1 MFFLCLRAVYV
12 RAFRRAGRSHLA
24 PTQAPTQAHPTVLL
38 SIVCSGRVDLAK
50 LLIGASA
57 DINKA
62 AGVGGRPL
70 MVACYR
76 GHTPMVRLLL
86 DHGAEATEP
95 RAGGGTPLISA
106 ACMGHADCVRLLLD
120 EGVPLNE
127 QFEGL
132 TALGWAQRQK
142 HRACVRLL
150 EGPTY
155 AGASAGEAGG
165 AGGVDSAKAATT
177 PPAAATTEP
186 VRESAPAENGA
197 KGGGGKGAKAE
208 EGKPKEEE
216 KSKPKEKS
224 KSKAKGGDK
233 GKGSVSSSPSAPV
246 APAAADAASESAA
259 SSSKQ
264 GDSAPPSPLK
274 SEPQTEAPAS
284 KSVAEEVILGEAA
297 DDSGMRQRRAAQGMT
312 TQAEDEPS
320 RDFFVVEQKTTAW
333 TREHTILACL
343 AAGALLMS
351 GLVVYAV
358 KSATESK
365 LEQAGE

>member
-208 EGKPKEEE
+208 EGKPKEE

-284 KSVAEEVILGEAA
+284 EGVAEEVILGEAA

-320 RDFFVVEQKTTAW
+320 RDFFVVEQKTTTW